1 VPRRGLSGRRQR
13 AARSGARHLRP
24 DISGVQRRQIDAA
37 QAAAGLQATTGQGV
51 FAAVVSRHAP
61 RPGHGTFL
69 APSSIT
75 ARRRCGRAARVGA
88 TTMPLYEYECDACG
102 RRFELIRRFSDPP
115 ADTCAVCGAGPVRKL
130 FSSPA
135 IQFKGSGFYITDY
148 PKKDQKAAAKGEQG
162 EKAERA
168 EKAEKGEKAD
178 KGEKAERAEKG
189 ERGEK
194 GDKAEGAGSGTAN
207 AKDRANAKGQAAK
220 GKEAKG
226 DKSSGGSSGDKAA
239 PASSTSSGSNKA
251 KSRSE

>member
-1 VPRRGLSGRRQR
+1 
-13 AARSGARHLRP
+13 
-24 DISGVQRRQIDAA
+24 
-37 QAAAGLQATTGQGV
+37 
-51 FAAVVSRHAP
+51 
-61 RPGHGTFL
+61 
-69 APSSIT
+69 
-75 ARRRCGRAARVGA
+75 
-88 TTMPLYEYECDACG
+88 MPLYEYECDACG

-148 PKKDQKAAAKGEQG
+148 AKKDQKAAAKGEQG
-162 EKAERA
+162 EQAERA
-168 EKAEKGEKAD
+168 EIGEKAEKGEK
-178 KGEKAERAEKG
+178 
-189 ERGEK
+189 GEK
-194 GDKAEGAGSGTAN
+194 GDKAEGAGSGTAT
-207 AKDRANAKGQAAK
+207 AKDRADTKGQAAK

>member
-1 VPRRGLSGRRQR
+1 
-13 AARSGARHLRP
+13 
-24 DISGVQRRQIDAA
+24 
-37 QAAAGLQATTGQGV
+37 
-51 FAAVVSRHAP
+51 
-61 RPGHGTFL
+61 
-69 APSSIT
+69 
-75 ARRRCGRAARVGA
+75 
-88 TTMPLYEYECDACG
+88 MPLYEYECDACG

-148 PKKDQKAAAKGEQG
+148 AKKDQKAAAKGEQG

-168 EKAEKGEKAD
+168 ERAEKAEKGEKA
-178 KGEKAERAEKG
+178 EKAEK
-189 ERGEK
+189 GEK

-239 PASSTSSGSNKA
+239 PATPTSSGSNKA
-251 KSRSE
+251 KSPSE